1 MILCWSG
8 VSSTVAAGEEEI
20 LSARSATAAGV
31 LNTDIRG
38 NVDCNVDTLYVY
50 NYIKCNVTYM
60 LQSLQVNFS
69 TC

>member
-8 VSSTVAAGEEEI
+8 VSSTVAAGDEEI

-38 NVDCNVDTLYVY
+38 NVDCNM
-50 NYIKCNVTYM
+50 KHYM
-60 LQSLQVNFS
+60 CTIISIVA
-69 TC
+69 

>member
-8 VSSTVAAGEEEI
+8 VSSTIAAGDEEI

-38 NVDCNVDTLYVY
+38 NVDCNVMWIHFMCILTS
-50 NYIKCNVTYM
+50 NVT
-60 LQSLQVNFS
+60 
-69 TC
+69 

>member
-8 VSSTVAAGEEEI
+8 VSSTVAAGNEEI

-38 NVDCNVDTLYVY
+38 NVDCNTCTRNVY
-50 NYIKCNVTYM
+50 NYINCNVCAT
-60 LQSLQVNFS
+60 VF
-69 TC
+69 TD